1 MVTTGTGEIAVV
13 TGAAA
18 GQRNDTASDNSVF
31 AQLLG
36 DAATAAPTAGATQAK
51 SGNGKTANSNNRSET
66 GTEQTTQS
74 AADIL
79 ALCGLPVT
87 TPSVTAADC
96 AATADDTA
104 ANSADTSAQPSTVD
118 LATLALSQAALQV
131 NAEANTQINVLAG
144 VQGEGAA
151 AAAAQTQI
159 KSALSQ
165 VAVSVEQTTRPSLQQ
180 SAQATVQQAA
190 QQVTQLAAE
199 RLQAQTLGD
208 AAAVEVPVL
217 PDSAA
222 TTPEQQ
228 AAFQK
233 LLAQAT
239 PMVGVMTAQLRE
251 AGVDASAREAASD
264 AADAVGALNA
274 SALQPAGTQLA
285 GDTPVLEVSP
295 RHHLYSQ
302 VGTQPWATE
311 LGNRLTMMATKD
323 TQSATLYMTPADLG
337 PVQVRIDLN
346 QDQASVWFTAEHA
359 ETRSA
364 LEQSLPRLREMF
376 TAQGI
381 SLTDAGVFGD
391 RSRQQQADSGFTS
404 TGFHS
409 SQYDDSEALADTA
422 TVRSI
427 SLGLLDTYA

>member
-36 DAATAAPTAGATQAK
+36 DAATAAPTAGATQGKA
-51 SGNGKTANSNNRSET
+51 GNGKTANSNNRSET

-87 TPSVTAADC
+87 TPSVTASDC

-104 ANSADTSAQPSTVD
+104 ANGADTSAQPSTVD
-118 LATLALSQAALQV
+118 PATLALSQAALQV
-131 NAEANTQINVLAG
+131 NAEANTQINAQAG
-144 VQGEGAA
+144 VQREGAA

-217 PDSAA
+217 PDSAT

-295 RHHLYSQ
+295 RHHLHSQ

-376 TAQGI
+376 TAQGM